1 MRPVD
6 YMNLTH
12 RSAAAILTA
21 VWLLSLAICVPMLLD
36 VDMQLC
42 WRNNSAWLEVSL
54 WVSKPFTRLQS
65 TASASRDPRGASFC
79 VQGRVRETLPL
90 PEGGKNREEG
100 RPIPEFTQP
109 LGDEFE
115 LLSTGDSD

>member
-1 MRPVD
+1 MRRVD

-42 WRNNSAWLEVSL
+42 WRNNSAWLEVSYTIPMSCMGL
-54 WVSKPFTRLQS
+54 ETFYYCSCS
-65 TASASRDPRGASFC
+65 ICTASARCKFLCIYKEGCAKLSHY
-79 VQGRVRETLPL
+79 Q
-90 PEGGKNREEG
+90 EGGKR
-100 RPIPEFTQP
+100 RDSRTL
-109 LGDEFE
+109 LGMN
-115 LLSTGDSD
+115 LNC